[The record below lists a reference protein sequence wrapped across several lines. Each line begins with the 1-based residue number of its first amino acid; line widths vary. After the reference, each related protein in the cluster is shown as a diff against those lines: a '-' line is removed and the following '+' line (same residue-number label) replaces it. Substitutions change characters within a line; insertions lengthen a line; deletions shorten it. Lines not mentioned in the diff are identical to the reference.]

1 MKINIEE
8 EKQKKN
14 YFYKLS
20 RFPAYEIML
29 EGLLASAGAHQS
41 RFIEKL
47 KKNKKLISHQ
57 FRVLKVAFSVI
68 LLFLSSLPIISY
80 LEIAERLNQGTISLN
95 TIFFISSFMLGIFFG
110 MITLYMLLFGMPSTS
125 SFMSGNAFKW
135 LQTLPFSKKN
145 LKKIGFMT
153 LFRSFDIPLIILTA
167 GFPIIMLIGTQDVL
181 IFLISL
187 LVSFINVVFSFSI
200 LVIIGEKLSYLFSE
214 SKGKSKKANIVRTI
228 TMLGYFI
235 ITFSMIFL
243 IQWSFNVIDEL
254 FEIFATSEPSM
265 TLNIILS
272 LIPFLFAPAY
282 LISLSSFPNQVP
294 IGLLLSTL
302 IGFTLFIL
310 LTLVLFKKA
319 QGAVRSAISTEIKTE
334 QIKIEKKDV
343 QVDIKSVSP
352 IKAYLRKD
360 LVSTTRDITSF
371 MYIFFPIFYPLILVL
386 TLQGSIIGEVSS
398 VEGILLLW
406 SIILGVF
413 LFIPIMLVTGFL
425 NLEESGSSTVASLP
439 VIPREQ
445 VKAKLILMLSIQ
457 GCSLILLSIVLT
469 FLLNSFLVILL
480 LIVALPIAWT
490 FLLFVFEMKIVLFGK
505 MKYKYII
512 EELNKEHKIA
522 KWILMILSEAGL
534 YFIILIAGVLLIS
547 VFGITIA
554 MLLLL
559 LLGVIGLSCLIYV
572 FTKMFPK
579 VEKMS
584 EYETGGLLR
593 NKPILGVVVLTF
605 LYFIFGFLAALAE
618 SPLLF
623 FNILTTNNYIT
634 LLFIDFFFQFGFLAI
649 LWLFVIPKGMKLPE
663 MSDSFKDYSKKIHL
677 STIKPIGKN
686 ILLGVGSFTIFGIIV
701 FFGAILLGNYVF
713 DPSILF
719 GNPNP
724 SGAGLAGLGWFLF
737 IIMLI
742 PGIWEEIAFRGVAIP
757 MLIKKYRVRT
767 SLIISSVIFGFA
779 HTFNIIAYI
788 LIGLDPLSILFY
800 VGSQVI
806 YATLLGFAFG
816 YMYIKTK
823 SLLPS
828 IILHFLIDS
837 VGQILL
843 NTIIDDIFLEG
854 IFLVFF
860 LGLIPAMLIIL
871 MVKLV
876 VKSDR
881 NLNSLENF

>member
-1 MKINIEE
+1 MK
-8 EKQKKN
+8 EKKEKS
-14 YFYKLS
+14 FYSLAKY
-20 RFPAYEIML
+20 PTYEIML
-29 EGLLASAGAHQS
+29 EGQLASAGAHQS

-47 KKNKKLISHQ
+47 KKNKKLISRQ
-57 FRVLKVAFSVI
+57 FLGLKISFSFI
-68 LLFLSSLPIISY
+68 FLFLSTLPIISY
-80 LEIAERLNQGTISLN
+80 FQIAERLKQGTFSLN
-95 TIFFISSFMLGIFFG
+95 TIFFISSFVFAIFFG
-110 MITLYMLLFGMPSTS
+110 MIILYMLLFGMLSTS

-135 LQTLPFSKKN
+135 LQTLPISKKS

-153 LFRSFDIPLIILTA
+153 LFRSLDIPLIILTA

-187 LVSFINVVFSFSI
+187 LVSLVNVVFSFSI

-235 ITFSMIFL
+235 IIFSTSFI

-254 FEIFATSEPSM
+254 FDIFAASEPSM

-282 LISLSSFPNQVP
+282 LISLSTFPNQVP

-302 IGFTLFIL
+302 IGFTLFII
-310 LTLVLFKKA
+310 LTIFIFRRA
-319 QGAVRSAISTEIKTE
+319 QGALRSAISTEIKTE
-334 QIKIEKKDV
+334 QKIIEKKDV
-343 QVDIKSVSP
+343 QVEIKSVSP

-360 LVSTTRDITSF
+360 LVSTTRDIQSF
-371 MYIFFPIFYPLILVL
+371 MLIFFPIFYPLILVL
-386 TLQGSIIGEVSS
+386 SLQGAIIGDISS
-398 VEGILLLW
+398 VEGILVLW

-439 VIPREQ
+439 VIPRDQ
-445 VKAKLILMLSIQ
+445 VKAKLILMLSVQ
-457 GCSLILLSIVLT
+457 GCSLFLLSIVLT
-469 FLLNSFLVILL
+469 FLLNSFLVIVL

-490 FLLFVFEMKIVLFGK
+490 FLLFVFEMKIVLFGR

-512 EELNKEHKIA
+512 EELNKEHKMA

-534 YFIILIAGVLLIS
+534 YFIILIVGVLFIS
-547 VFGITIA
+547 IFGIPIA
-554 MLLLL
+554 ILLLL
-559 LLGVIGLSCLIYV
+559 ILGVIGLSCLIFV

-593 NKPILGVVVLTF
+593 NKPVLGVVVLTF

-623 FNILTTNNYIT
+623 LNILTINNYIA

-677 STIKPIGKN
+677 STSKPIGKN

-701 FFGAILLGNYVF
+701 LFGAITLGNYVF

-719 GNPNP
+719 GNPDP
-724 SGAGLAGLGWFLF
+724 SGAGFGWFLF

-757 MLIKKYRVRT
+757 MLTKKYRVRT

-800 VGSQVI
+800 IGSQVI